1 MRQPRLPKLPDLFN
15 GVFVPRIVLEDARL
29 TAPARILF
37 GCLDGLSKTEQG
49 CFASTPYLSQIVGVK
64 PRHIRNLL
72 RQLESLGYITRAT
85 NLAGWRVISTVSAN
99 ALETAS
105 QGAAPQCRGA
115 ALECR
120 GGRHHSATYRI
131 EDKLKQPPTPFKGGR
146 RSFRMKKA
154 KLEKGDYSRGF

>member
-1 MRQPRLPKLPDLFN
+1 MSLPRQAKLPDLFN
-15 GVFVPRIVLEDARL
+15 GVFVPRIVLEDERL

-49 CFASTPYLSQIVGVK
+49 CFASTPYLARIVGVK

-72 RQLESLGYITRAT
+72 RRLESLGYITRGS
-85 NLAGWRVISTVSAN
+85 NFAGWRVIKTVSAA

-105 QGAAPQCRGA
+105 QGAALECLGA
-115 ALECR
+115 APQCR

-131 EDKLKQPPTPFKGGR
+131 EDKDNKPPNPLKRGKK
-146 RSFRMKKA
+146 SFRVKKV
-154 KLEKGDYSRGF
+154 KLEQGDYARGF